1 MRLFFSA
8 LIVASMVACSP
19 SEKGIGYSDPVQM
32 AVLKARMHD
41 EGIPFREGRG
51 GLLLYQPQYSSR
63 VDAIRAALD
72 QPYVDVVFEDEEYRQ
87 IYMAQLKAM
96 NRFHY
101 VHVSAG
107 KHAVRWWKVRPSD
120 EQALNERVEAAY
132 LAAHPGNGNPCDKPA
147 LPSNN
152 AAHPDAR
159 ANAAPHASP
168 SAARA
173 GGCGR

>member
-1 MRLFFSA
+1 MRLFSFALLVA
-8 LIVASMVACSP
+8 LIVACSP
-19 SEKGIGYSDPVQM
+19 SEKGVGYSDPVQM
-32 AVLKARMHD
+32 AVLKARMQN
-41 EGIPFREGRG
+41 EGIPFREGQG

-63 VDAIRAALD
+63 VNAIRAALD
-72 QPYVDVVFEDEEYRQ
+72 QPYVDVVFEDEEYRR

-96 NRFHY
+96 NRLQY

-107 KHAVRWWKVRPSD
+107 KHAVRWWKERPSD
-120 EQALNERVEAAY
+120 AQTLNERVGTAY
-132 LAAHPGNGNPCDKPA
+132 QVAHPGNGNPCDEPA
-147 LPSNN
+147 LPSNS

-173 GGCGR
+173 GDCGR